1 MDSHQYAKQLKET
14 AEHMLARPVVELEE
28 HSTPHV
34 YIGFWDKDKFVAA
47 ARSFGGGRKS
57 FSMDDL
63 HYEPNGT
70 CIILSIGRAKV
81 CRKIQDV
88 KWECEP
94 LLSTEEVEKLGE
106 PSGQEVL

>member
-14 AEHMLARPVVELEE
+14 AEHMLARPVFQLEE
-28 HSTPHV
+28 YSNPHV
-34 YIGFWDKDKFVAA
+34 YVSFYEKEKFVAA
-47 ARSFGGGRKS
+47 ARSLGSGKKY

-63 HYEPNGT
+63 LYEPNGT
-70 CIILSIGRAKV
+70 CIVLVIGRDKV

-106 PSGQEVL
+106 PSEQEVL